1 MSSTSKKSKVK
12 VPVITEYEQLLIPA
26 NIAFQLFFCNHSFI
40 NRFGDSPEGRLRVYQ
55 TSDIVILYLNSPLSE
70 HGSKIW
76 GVCNREV
83 HAPDGDQREHAILTV
98 GRYGK

>member
-1 MSSTSKKSKVK
+1 M
-12 VPVITEYEQLLIPA
+12 PA
-26 NIAFQLFFCNHSFI
+26 NKCCNNCFCNYSFI

-98 GRYGK
+98 GRYGKLAHKYIMSQVIL